1 MAIIFKHCRGYFH
14 KYILITM
21 MENLHSSLHLL
32 RFRQDWETFT
42 NTYSKTYI
50 QCIQGQCTL
59 DRYMVLLPNQVLP
72 GPYKSVIAP
81 YMSTVT

>member
-32 RFRQDWETFT
+32 RFRQDWETLT
-42 NTYSKTYI
+42 NTYSK
-50 QCIQGQCTL
+50 L
-59 DRYMVLLPNQVLP
+59 DIYTMFNGAVYSR
-72 GPYKSVIAP
+72 
-81 YMSTVT
+81 